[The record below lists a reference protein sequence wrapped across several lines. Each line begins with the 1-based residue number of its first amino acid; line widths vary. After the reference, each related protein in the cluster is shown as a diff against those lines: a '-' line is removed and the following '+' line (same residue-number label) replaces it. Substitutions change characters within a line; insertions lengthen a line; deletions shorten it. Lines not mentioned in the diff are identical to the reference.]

1 MKLRFST
8 RSFIR
13 YLIGKIKKDFPMLI
27 RWFCPGK
34 LFGIRNLTIFLT
46 TQRLF
51 PAIFFFKSG
60 FEIRISCKRINEWL
74 KQDLWLLRQS
84 DSSLLAN
91 VLLVT
96 KGGGNYLF
104 SKQFFT
110 FKYLTVK
117 FVGNLCKWH
126 SDPKL
131 TISFRNYWGKLRSV
145 LLAKEPSMPLLNNF
159 HHQIYQYFPRTV
171 LSLLYNLL

>member
-1 MKLRFST
+1 MFDQN
-8 RSFIR
+8 IV
-13 YLIGKIKKDFPMLI
+13 Y
-27 RWFCPGK
+27 
-34 LFGIRNLTIFLT
+34 FL
-46 TQRLF
+46 L
-51 PAIFFFKSG
+51 FFFKSG

-91 VLLVT
+91 VLSVT

-117 FVGNLCKWH
+117 FVGNLCKCHNDWQFH
-126 SDPKL
+126 LEITGEIYTKKFRQNKLSTVQSRFSDTLFSDNLRFSDYFTK
-131 TISFRNYWGKLRSV
+131 TIFQ
-145 LLAKEPSMPLLNNF
+145 F
-159 HHQIYQYFPRTV
+159 TT
-171 LSLLYNLL
+171 

>member
-1 MKLRFST
+1 MNQKFYYFFDHT
-8 RSFIR
+8 
-13 YLIGKIKKDFPMLI
+13 KII
-27 RWFCPGK
+27 SCY
-34 LFGIRNLTIFLT
+34 
-46 TQRLF
+46 
-51 PAIFFFKSG
+51 FFKSG

-91 VLLVT
+91 VLSVT

-117 FVGNLCKWH
+117 FVGNLCKCH
-126 SDPKL
+126 NGPEL
-131 TISFRNYWGKLRSV
+131 TIPFWNYWGKIC
-145 LLAKEPSMPLLNNF
+145 LLNNF
-159 HHQIYQYFPRTV
+159 NCQIYPGLEDFTLIKFTGTFQSFFCVSIFSNHKKYQ
-171 LSLLYNLL
+171 

>member
-1 MKLRFST
+1 MESEILLLFWPH
-8 RSFIR
+8 
-13 YLIGKIKKDFPMLI
+13 KDY
-27 RWFCPGK
+27 
-34 LFGIRNLTIFLT
+34 FL
-46 TQRLF
+46 L
-51 PAIFFFKSG
+51 FFFKSG

-91 VLLVT
+91 VLSVT

-145 LLAKEPSMPLLNNF
+145 LLAKSKEPSMPLPNNF
-159 HHQIYQYFPRTV
+159 HHQIYRYFLEMYNFTSEIYQYF
-171 LSLLYNLL
+171 S